1 MSEVRT
7 ALIKAAVVTQ
17 VVIASADYEPPKG
30 VKAVASDTA
39 NVGDHWDGA
48 HFTAPD
54 PAPLT
59 ATQLVAYA
67 EAKALVIEH
76 SGLTINVA
84 AADAPPKNI
93 AVDTSDRGQKYV
105 NGAVAL
111 CLLNP
116 TQTFGWL
123 QDGVQIQLST
133 DEMKAIGA
141 AVGVFGQRIWDA
153 LTLVQNKIASG
164 EITTP
169 AQIDAYPWPV
179 E

>member
-7 ALIKAAVVTQ
+7 ALIEAAVVTH
-17 VVIASADYEPPKG
+17 VIIASADYEPPNG
-30 VKAVASDTA
+30 VTAIASDTA

-48 HFTAPD
+48 HFTTPD

-59 ATQLVAYA
+59 AAQLVAYA
-67 EAKALVIEH
+67 EAKALAVEH
-76 SGLTINVA
+76 GGLTINVA
-84 AADAPPKNI
+84 PPGAPPKNI

-105 NGAVAL
+105 NSAVTLGWLKPA
-111 CLLNP
+111 
-116 TQTFGWL
+116 QTFGWL
-123 QDGVQIQLST
+123 QEGAQIQLST
-133 DEMKAIGA
+133 DEMKIIGA
-141 AVGVFGQRIWDA
+141 AVGVFVQRTWDA
-153 LTLVQNKIASG
+153 LAVVQNKIASG